1 MALDHITRVL
11 KERNYAIFAWGFLC
25 SGIGLQMLSTVVL
38 WDLWQLTHDPLVL
51 GLAGLARALPV
62 IALALVAGHAADR
75 HSRKNIL
82 GLTQAGFVLIAL
94 AFALASYIG
103 TPIWTW
109 YAILIASGCI
119 RSFNGPSRNS
129 LLPLLVKP
137 DNFVSAVTWNAG
149 IFQASAVTGPVLA
162 GALLSW
168 GVPSWGVFAVSAAL
182 ILVLALLVPQLRPRE
197 EARASG
203 AMTMRSM
210 FAGMSHIWRER
221 VILATLS
228 LDLFGVLLGGAMALL
243 PIYADEI
250 LGGGLVGFKDSP
262 SRPVEQLS
270 WNMVQPFCIQ
280 TGLRLPTEAEWEF
293 ACRASNTTPMYGPLN
308 DIAWNVGNN
317 PPYGT
322 KAVAT
327 KLANALGFYD
337 MIGNVWE
344 WCQDRYGW
352 YSSASVTDPQG
363 PSSGSTRVI
372 RGGSWGFGSSFCRA
386 SRRYSF
392 TPNFV
397 DEGGHGFRVART
409 P

>member
-1 MALDHITRVL
+1 MGILAMTHNFKLSPSILVVALLCLCSAAIDSQGICCDPVFTADPADINLDERVDAQDL
-11 KERNYAIFAWGFLC
+11 AILLGAWGLETFATRADINQDLLVDAQDLAILLGRWTTQPLSWATVLEFSPC
-25 SGIGLQMLSTVVL
+25 QDVITDSVLRAAISATGLPWRVRDNATGIEML
-38 WDLWQLTHDPLVL
+38 
-51 GLAGLARALPV
+51 
-62 IALALVAGHAADR
+62 LVAPGTFMMGASPGDAQAWFDEMPAHQVTITHAFY
-75 HSRKNIL
+75 L
-82 GLTQAGFVLIAL
+82 GKTEVTQAQWQSIMGNNPS
-94 AFALASYIG
+94 AF
-103 TPIWTW
+103 
-109 YAILIASGCI
+109 
-119 RSFNGPSRNS
+119 
-129 LLPLLVKP
+129 
-137 DNFVSAVTWNAG
+137 
-149 IFQASAVTGPVLA
+149 
-162 GALLSW
+162 
-168 GVPSWGVFAVSAAL
+168 
-182 ILVLALLVPQLRPRE
+182 
-197 EARASG
+197 
-203 AMTMRSM
+203 
-210 FAGMSHIWRER
+210 
-221 VILATLS
+221 
-228 LDLFGVLLGGAMALL
+228 
-243 PIYADEI
+243 
-250 LGGGLVGFKDSP
+250 VGFKDSP

-386 SRRYSF
+386 SRRFSF

-397 DEGGHGFRVART
+397 DEGGHGFRVARNCL
-409 P
+409 

>member
-1 MALDHITRVL
+1 MPAHQVTITHAF
-11 KERNYAIFAWGFLC
+11 Y
-25 SGIGLQMLSTVVL
+25 
-38 WDLWQLTHDPLVL
+38 L
-51 GLAGLARALPV
+51 GKTEV
-62 IALALVAGHAADR
+62 
-75 HSRKNIL
+75 
-82 GLTQAGFVLIAL
+82 TQAQWQSIMGNNPS
-94 AFALASYIG
+94 AF
-103 TPIWTW
+103 
-109 YAILIASGCI
+109 
-119 RSFNGPSRNS
+119 
-129 LLPLLVKP
+129 
-137 DNFVSAVTWNAG
+137 
-149 IFQASAVTGPVLA
+149 
-162 GALLSW
+162 
-168 GVPSWGVFAVSAAL
+168 
-182 ILVLALLVPQLRPRE
+182 
-197 EARASG
+197 
-203 AMTMRSM
+203 
-210 FAGMSHIWRER
+210 
-221 VILATLS
+221 
-228 LDLFGVLLGGAMALL
+228 
-243 PIYADEI
+243 
-250 LGGGLVGFKDSP
+250 VGFKDSP

-317 PPYGT
+317 PPFGT

-392 TPNFV
+392 SPNFV
-397 DEGGHGFRVART
+397 DEGGHGFRVARNCL
-409 P
+409 